1 MQDHDMLA
9 SLVTQAEAEG
19 GDIMIIRAI
28 IEEASMIGADRAL
41 DRLGLSDRG
50 AADDVKELRALLG
63 GWRDAKRAARGAVL
77 GWLVRVVVML
87 LLIGLA
93 VRAGV
98 MPGLFPEVRA

>member
-19 GDIMIIRAI
+19 GDIVMIRAI

-41 DRLGLSDRG
+41 DRIGLADRG
-50 AADDVKELRALLG
+50 AADDVKALRDLLEN
-63 GWRDAKRAARGAVL
+63 WREAKRAARGAVL
-77 GWLVRVVVML
+77 GWLVRVAVML

-93 VRAGV
+93 VKAGV
-98 MPGLFPEVRA
+98 TPDLMLDVTA